1 MGALPVMKDRIS
13 GLYSIY
19 SGKGRQERKGHGFYS
34 YFIFI
39 EEIPNKAKRMNDN
52 AVETAIDFYIVST
65 ESSCADCLT
74 YLLISA
80 RVEQVNWI

>member
-1 MGALPVMKDRIS
+1 
-13 GLYSIY
+13 
-19 SGKGRQERKGHGFYS
+19 
-34 YFIFI
+34 
-39 EEIPNKAKRMNDN
+39 MNDN

-80 RVEQVNWI
+80 RVEQVNRI

>member
-1 MGALPVMKDRIS
+1 
-13 GLYSIY
+13 
-19 SGKGRQERKGHGFYS
+19 
-34 YFIFI
+34 
-39 EEIPNKAKRMNDN
+39 MNDN

-65 ESSCADCLT
+65 ESSCADRLT

>member
-19 SGKGRQERKGHGFYS
+19 LGKETDYSPSKSKGHGFYN

-39 EEIPNKAKRMNDN
+39 EEILNKVWLKN
-52 AVETAIDFYIVST
+52 E
-65 ESSCADCLT
+65 
-74 YLLISA
+74 
-80 RVEQVNWI
+80 